1 MLKHHLSIGVFV
13 VYIDTGSQVPNIPS
27 KSCGLAD
34 EIKKF
39 LTEWKWFE
47 TSALPVW

>member
-1 MLKHHLSIGVFV
+1 
-13 VYIDTGSQVPNIPS
+13 VPNYIPS

-34 EIKKF
+34 ENIKI

-47 TSALPVW
+47 TTVLVTKTFS